1 MENGVVRGGWRLKG
15 VLGAGVL
22 LLAGGTRFGA
32 GVLGAQGS
40 AAAPAAQAPSP
51 SAGAS
56 TKRLLTLDDMQ
67 AMQDVSDP
75 DISSDGQWVVYTVT
89 FVDPKRDCYDSDLYM
104 TSFDGART
112 VRLTSSPS
120 KEHTPR
126 FSPDGR
132 YIAFLSKRDPK
143 TLHDQVWLLAREGG
157 EAQRLTDLKGGVT
170 DYQFSPDGTKMVVVA
185 DDPDPE
191 EIAQA
196 GADDD
201 DEDDASKVKKPIV
214 IDRFQFKVDE
224 TGFLRTQRSHLY
236 LVDVATKKTEPLTS
250 GRFDE
255 ELPAFSPDG
264 SKIVFVTKR
273 GDDPDRTD
281 NYDLY
286 VLEARKGAEPRRLT
300 VNEIDDG
307 DPSWEAGRPAWSPDG
322 KWIAYLQ
329 GGPQKMI
336 YYAGYH
342 LAVIPAEGGTP
353 KLILPKVDRNMLRPR
368 WNKGGATIDLL
379 IEDDGQVYLARV
391 AAAGS
396 NLERLSPERSVVSDF
411 AVSADGRIAALL
423 STPEA
428 PAEVFG
434 FDGKS
439 SRPLSRRN
447 DALLSGIRLGTT
459 ETQRFKSKDG
469 TEIHGFV
476 VKPPEDQAAGRLY
489 PTLLRIHGGPVSQSQ
504 AEWDFDW
511 QLFAAH
517 GYVVTGPN
525 PRGSSGR
532 GEEFS
537 RAIYADW
544 GNKDGEDVRAAV
556 DDLIARKIA
565 DPERL
570 GVGGWSYGSI
580 LTNYVLVQDQRFKA
594 ATSGAGISDILAGYG
609 TDQYVRE
616 YENELGVPWKAA
628 ETYIKLSSPF
638 LHADRITTPTLFLG
652 GESDWNVPL
661 SNVEQMYQ
669 ALRSLGRDTMLIVYP
684 GESHGL
690 SVPSYERDRLQR
702 YLDWYDKHLQKK

>member
-1 MENGVVRGGWRLKG
+1 MGNGVAGGGWRRGTAVAGL
-15 VLGAGVL
+15 VVCAAGAW
-22 LLAGGTRFGA
+22 FGA
-32 GVLGAQGS
+32 GGAR
-40 AAAPAAQAPSP
+40 AQSPSS
-51 SAGAS
+51 SAGAA

-67 AMQDVSDP
+67 ALQDVSDP
-75 DISSDGQWVVYTVT
+75 DISSDGQWVAYTVT
-89 FVDPKRDCYDSDLYM
+89 FVDPKRDCYDSDVYM
-104 TSFDGART
+104 TSFDGSRT
-112 VRLTSSPS
+112 VRLTSSPA
-120 KEHTPR
+120 KEHSPR

-132 YIAFLSKRDPK
+132 YIGFLSKRDPK

-157 EAQRLTDLKGGVT
+157 EAQRLTDLKGGVN
-170 DYQFSPDGTKMVVVA
+170 DYQFSPDGTKMAVVA

-191 EIAQA
+191 EIAQSE
-196 GADDD
+196 ADDD
-201 DEDDASKVKKPIV
+201 DDDAAKVKKPIV
-214 IDRFQFKVDE
+214 IDRFQFKLDE
-224 TGFLRTQRSHLY
+224 IGFLRTQRSHLY
-236 LVDVATKKTEPLTS
+236 LVDLATRKTEPLTT

-255 ELPAFSPDG
+255 ELPAWSPDG

-281 NYDLY
+281 NWDLY
-286 VLEARKGAEPRRLT
+286 VVEARKGAEPRRLT

-329 GGPQKMI
+329 GGPQKLI

-342 LAVIPAEGGTP
+342 LALIPAEGGAP
-353 KLILPKVDRNMLRPR
+353 KLVLPKTDRNMMRPR
-368 WNKGGATIDLL
+368 WNKGGATINLL
-379 IEDDGQVYLARV
+379 IEDDGQVTLSRV

-411 AVSADGRIAALL
+411 AVAADGRIAALM

-428 PAEVFG
+428 PPEVFG
-434 FDGKS
+434 FEGKS

-447 DALLSGIRLGTT
+447 DALLSGIRLGRT
-459 ETQRFKSKDG
+459 ETQSYKSKDG

-476 VKPPEDQAAGRLY
+476 VKPPDDQAGRLY

-504 AEWDFDW
+504 AEFDFDW
-511 QLFAAH
+511 QMFAAR
-517 GYVVTGPN
+517 GYVVAGPN

-537 RAIYADW
+537 KAIYADW

-556 DDLIARKIA
+556 DDLIARRIA

-580 LTNYVLVQDQRFKA
+580 LTNYVIVQDQRFKA

-638 LHADRITTPTLFLG
+638 LHADRILTPTLFLG

-702 YLDWYDKHLQKK
+702 YLDWYDKYLKAK